1 MLSSLRII
9 DQDEIIY
16 DEHILLSILLKIMD
30 SLFLSL
36 KSFNYFLSLL
46 VIFPEILFALEK
58 TTKRNQFQ
66 IKTNANSFR
75 LKLAIHFIG
84 IMQHL

>member
-1 MLSSLRII
+1 MRLDLLKECYKRYLVLSSLRII

-66 IKTNANSFR
+66 FKQT
-75 LKLAIHFIG
+75 
-84 IMQHL
+84 